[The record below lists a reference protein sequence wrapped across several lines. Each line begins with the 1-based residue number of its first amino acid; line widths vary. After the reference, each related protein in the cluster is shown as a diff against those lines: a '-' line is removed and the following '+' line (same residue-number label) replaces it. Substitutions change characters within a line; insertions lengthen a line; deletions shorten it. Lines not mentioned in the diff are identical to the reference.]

1 MKWKIIQYKKIREND
16 KYGVKR
22 KSKIRK
28 LGISEENMRNETGG
42 KKRRKLYAIRTR
54 HETTDRFKIKKGVH
68 QGCILSPCLFN

>member
-42 KKRRKLYAIRTR
+42 KK
-54 HETTDRFKIKKGVH
+54 KKKTV
-68 QGCILSPCLFN
+68 CD